1 MVRAYRALVVVHSPS
16 SPPKQGLTR
25 RARVGLA
32 SVAIAFLVFP
42 LGYGLVWS
50 ILHGPPEAAVFLAG
64 GVLALSLVALGIRLR
79 APGDVL
85 MAWGLL
91 VTGILMIG
99 LSAYVLLS
107 PLLTGSAGLSQN
119 PGWYVL
125 LLLFG
130 ILVSVGAGRRVRGHR
145 WRTE

>member
-1 MVRAYRALVVVHSPS
+1 MQAYRALSVVHSPS
-16 SPPKQGLTR
+16 SQPKQGLTR

-32 SVAIAFLVFP
+32 LAAIAFLVFP

-50 ILHGPPEAAVFLAG
+50 IMHGPPEASVFLAG
-64 GVLALSLVALGIRLR
+64 GVLALSLVALGILLQ

-91 VTGILMIG
+91 VTGVLMMG

-107 PLLTGSAGLSQN
+107 PLLTGGAGLSEN
-119 PGWYVL
+119 PGWHVL

-130 ILVSVGAGRRVRGHR
+130 ILVSVGAGRRIRGHR
-145 WRTE
+145 WQTE

>member
-1 MVRAYRALVVVHSPS
+1 MPAYHALVVIHSPS
-16 SPPKQGLTR
+16 SPSRQGLTR

-32 SVAIAFLVFP
+32 SAAIAFLVFP

-64 GVLALSLVALGIRLR
+64 GVLALSLVALGILLQ

-85 MAWGLL
+85 MAWWLL
-91 VTGILMIG
+91 VTGVLMMG
-99 LSAYVLLS
+99 LSAYVMLS
-107 PLLTGSAGLSQN
+107 PLLTGGAGLSQN

-130 ILVSVGAGRRVRGHR
+130 VLVSVGAGRRIRGHR
-145 WRTE
+145 SRTE

>member
-1 MVRAYRALVVVHSPS
+1 MVRAYRALVVIHSPS

-64 GVLALSLVALGIRLR
+64 GVLALSLVALGILLR